1 MVNHPQTNN
10 DGGNLKMKVLVSDP
24 IADEGVKMMRQA
36 GIEVDVKTGLA
47 PEELGRIIG
56 DYDGIIVRS
65 ATKVRKPTI
74 EAGKNLKL
82 IVRAGVGL
90 DNVDVEC
97 AQAQG
102 IEVMNTPAASSNA
115 VAELTMG
122 YLLALARRLPQTTAS
137 MKAGKWEKKKF
148 SGSEIA
154 GKTLGLVGYGRIG
167 WLVAKKALALGMEI
181 IASDP
186 YVSDPRG
193 LEMEFVSLEE
203 LLKRADYISLHL
215 LLTEETRNLI
225 DGPQF
230 EMMKDGVRIINCAR
244 GGIINEDALYE
255 AIVSGKVK
263 GAALDVYLEEPAK
276 DNRLFELDEVIGS
289 PHIAASTV
297 EAQHQVSVEVAE
309 RVIEFQKRFGSKL
322 TEVPGTCE

>member
-1 MVNHPQTNN
+1 
-10 DGGNLKMKVLVSDP
+10 
-24 IADEGVKMMRQA
+24 
-36 GIEVDVKTGLA
+36 
-47 PEELGRIIG
+47 
-56 DYDGIIVRS
+56 
-65 ATKVRKPTI
+65 
-74 EAGKNLKL
+74 
-82 IVRAGVGL
+82 
-90 DNVDVEC
+90 
-97 AQAQG
+97 
-102 IEVMNTPAASSNA
+102 
-115 VAELTMG
+115 
-122 YLLALARRLPQTTAS
+122 